1 MHYLIGA
8 ADVGPAKYLL
18 ALLDGIGANS
28 KWVGSNLT
36 YPLFIKNNCV
46 IDNDWRNSEPTLI
59 ITGTSFGDTVD
70 KELVAW
76 GKEKGVVSI
85 SVIEHWSW
93 YRRRFEVL
101 GKLMLP
107 DYIFVNDEI
116 AYNEALA
123 DGLPVDKLIIAGNPI
138 LDNMLSKERCTRE
151 RSDILKDVGLPD
163 KYNNIVFISEE
174 LGADFNGTEDDLG
187 YDEFFVLKV
196 IIDNL
201 LKEDC
206 LIIKL
211 HPEEASD
218 KYSDFI
224 NERVKVIR
232 EIDVYNLSAIAD
244 MIVGMGSILLIELS
258 LLHDDVIS
266 FRPNAN
272 KGFIGE
278 KLGATLDL
286 TATMDFERC
295 FSMRKNR
302 EVDTRFR
309 ERFKGSTTRIAS
321 LIANIGK

>member
-1 MHYLIGA
+1 MER
-8 ADVGPAKYLL
+8 
-18 ALLDGIGANS
+18 S
-28 KWVGSNLT
+28 K
-36 YPLFIKNNCV
+36 
-46 IDNDWRNSEPTLI
+46 TLPRKEEI
-59 ITGTSFGDTVD
+59 LSTRENFNRGYDTTRRDD
-70 KELVAW
+70 K
-76 GKEKGVVSI
+76 
-85 SVIEHWSW
+85 
-93 YRRRFEVL
+93 
-101 GKLMLP
+101 
-107 DYIFVNDEI
+107 
-116 AYNEALA
+116 
-123 DGLPVDKLIIAGNPI
+123 DKLI
-138 LDNMLSKERCTRE
+138 S
-151 RSDILKDVGLPD
+151 VGLMD
-163 KYNNIVFISEE
+163 IDAAIMYY
-174 LGADFNGTEDDLG
+174 FNE
-187 YDEFFVLKV
+187 VLK
-196 IIDNL
+196 
-201 LKEDC
+201 
-206 LIIKL
+206 
-211 HPEEASD
+211 PEVTE
-218 KYSDFI
+218 I